1 MKFHELVKKK
11 RKEKGLSQ
19 TELAE
24 RVESKQPTISDFEKG
39 KAGINSRLLE
49 LIFTE
54 LDIKIKEE
62 ENN

>member
-24 RVESKQPTISDFEKG
+24 KVGSTQAVMSNFQNG
-39 KAGINSRLLE
+39 KVGINSKLLE
-49 LIFTE
+49 LIFEE
-54 LDIKIKEE
+54 LGIKINEK
-62 ENN
+62 

>member
-24 RVESKQPTISDFEKG
+24 KVESRQSTISEFESG
-39 KAGINSRLLE
+39 KAGINSKLLE
-49 LIFTE
+49 LIFNE

-62 ENN
+62 